1 MEADRFL
8 AAARVLLEA
17 KLPENSA
24 AEAYQAMF
32 SAARAALSEL
42 DREART
48 HGGTW
53 TLFDQLFVRPDL
65 FEERLRK
72 RRETPRSSA
81 MTRTTASVERPRRRR
96 SACSPTRLTFSLRS
110 ERCSPNRAAE
120 PSLGGRAD
128 P

>member
-1 MEADRFL
+1 MKPRSEEYLREADRFL

-48 HGGTW
+48 HQGTW
-53 TLFDQLFVRPDL
+53 TLFDQLFVRHDL
-65 FEERLRK
+65 FEGRLRD
-72 RRETPRSSA
+72 A
-81 MTRTTASVERPRRRR
+81 AR
-96 SACSPTRLTFSLRS
+96 SAEELRYDS
-110 ERCSPNRAAE
+110 DYR
-120 PSLGGRAD
+120 LGGASQEEAKRVLDDAEEFAAAVRAMFS
-128 P
+128 